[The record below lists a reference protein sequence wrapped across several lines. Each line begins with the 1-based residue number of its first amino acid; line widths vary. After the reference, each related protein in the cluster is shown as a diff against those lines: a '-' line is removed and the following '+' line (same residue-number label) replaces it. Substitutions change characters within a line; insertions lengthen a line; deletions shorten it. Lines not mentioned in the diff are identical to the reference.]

1 MKYSVFGIPRAKIFL
16 LEFYLQKPLVRF
28 CSPFV
33 VLRSCFALLSIQ
45 HTSKKLFTARAFFS
59 DFHNRLL
66 ADQHTS
72 FRFAIRDWHP
82 GSDLG
87 LLYLCFPYQ
96 NKEIRK
102 EIELDDSH
110 PLLLL
115 SLIISFSFYLNRD
128 TTKEML
134 INTKSQIT
142 EASNRQLPMRVLLWT
157 DLVNQIGHETLRG
170 YGFNSYPA
178 INPIHQSKEVR
189 ERRSI
194 GLDNAHNPYT
204 PLIGRGH
211 SDFLEFISEFGIP
224 FSCCSSFSDPRHRW
238 HYSQPSPFPKIIL
251 SAVWLSYCI
260 F

>member
-33 VLRSCFALLSIQ
+33 VLRSCFALLSIPAYLEKNYSQ
-45 HTSKKLFTARAFFS
+45 QEHSFS

-82 GSDLG
+82 GFDLG

-110 PLLLL
+110 P
-115 SLIISFSFYLNRD
+115 FYC
-128 TTKEML
+128 
-134 INTKSQIT
+134 
-142 EASNRQLPMRVLLWT
+142 
-157 DLVNQIGHETLRG
+157 
-170 YGFNSYPA
+170 F
-178 INPIHQSKEVR
+178 
-189 ERRSI
+189 
-194 GLDNAHNPYT
+194 
-204 PLIGRGH
+204 
-211 SDFLEFISEFGIP
+211 FISYNFVFLLPKSRYHQGNADQHQKPNYRGIE
-224 FSCCSSFSDPRHRW
+224 SATSYESLAMDRLGQSNWPRNASGIR
-238 HYSQPSPFPKIIL
+238 I
-251 SAVWLSYCI
+251 
-260 F
+260 

>member
-1 MKYSVFGIPRAKIFL
+1 MPPSQDIFTRVL
-16 LEFYLQKPLVRF
+16 LTRTIGVLLLSFR
-28 CSPFV
+28 CSPF
-33 VLRSCFALLSIQ
+33 L
-45 HTSKKLFTARAFFS
+45 
-59 DFHNRLL
+59 
-66 ADQHTS
+66 
-72 FRFAIRDWHP
+72 
-82 GSDLG
+82 
-87 LLYLCFPYQ
+87 LCFIINSNIPP
-96 NKEIRK
+96 KKIIHSK
-102 EIELDDSH
+102 SILF
-110 PLLLL
+110 L
-115 SLIISFSFYLNRD
+115 SLIIVCLLISIPHSGSRSGFGILVLTLACFIYVFLIRTKKSGRKFNWTTATPFIAFLSLLVSFSLYLNRD

-134 INTKSQIT
+134 INTNSQIT

-157 DLVNQIGHETLRG
+157 DLVNQIGHETLWG

-224 FSCCSSFSDPRHRW
+224 FSCCSSFFRSSPLLALFTIPPLSLKS
-238 HYSQPSPFPKIIL
+238 YS
-251 SAVWLSYCI
+251 SAAWLSCCI